1 MPINDFT
8 IIKQLG
14 SGAFSTVS
22 LVTRKQDQK
31 IYALKCVQI
40 SKLSPEERQN
50 SLNEIRLLA
59 SINHKNIISY
69 KESFYNE
76 QNQTLNIILEYANDG
91 DLQTKII
98 SKKKFGCFFEEN
110 TIWSI
115 FIQMVKGLNE
125 LHKKKIIHRDLKSAN
140 IFLMKNGICKLGDLN
155 VAKVVENGLLRTQ
168 TGTPYFA
175 SPEIWEDKPYSFKSD
190 IWSIGCILYQM
201 SALKMPFQGKNIKEV
216 YYNLK
221 NIIIPPLPEIYS
233 PDLIY
238 MIKKLLKLNPE
249 ERPSTQEI
257 LEDEIIKNRMKMMS
271 ENDNNLI
278 DISLDI
284 NNFQKLKNK
293 TRLTKLINTI
303 KVNDDKNLN
312 YILPKKNYYEKEY
325 EKLYSLNKNDISEK
339 IELTEGNINQFNNNK
354 HTDNNHN
361 KIVNY
366 NKEKINKKQ
375 KKNFSFNE
383 ERQIKKN
390 NLKNNLNSLIIIDQ
404 NDLPKINQKL
414 NESPKTL
421 KKVAK
426 RECNSAKFRK
436 DINQAQNKTSEK
448 QIKCTRNSNRDFD
461 KKDKKTITYQYQYK
475 KISPTKYYKK
485 NNYYIY
491 INNNHII
498 DSISENEI
506 QKNFGTAE
514 DSIINNDNDNNNNVM
529 YKNKFRHRMSKIKRL
544 NSFLLTNRAQIK
556 IFKKNKIN
564 KNNSQYNF
572 PLVNINN
579 NKIKFNEYNLK
590 ENKENNLT
598 LELNNKVKEIYNIN
612 SCKNNKENNLGKK
625 DEYNFTRD
633 KGKKLIPNHPLK
645 YDNILFGNKEI
656 GFNLNNQNC
665 YYKSHCNLEQDN
677 ENSNFKRYNNSILK
691 KLCVMTPSNPINDK
705 NNIIQ
710 NNNININNNFN
721 LKKRYPF
728 VLNFKQKEK
737 NSFLENKNNPQ
748 TTKGKK
754 EIFPLINNLNLNR
767 GDLKLQKLSHVP
779 VISLSNKEN
788 EADTNE
794 KILEKN
800 KDIMNIEPAKKIM
813 INPIKIIEKK
823 DNKIKLNHI
832 NSQIRINKLNDINNN
847 AYK

>member
-40 SKLSPEERQN
+40 SKLSPIERQN

-59 SINHKNIISY
+59 SINHKNVISY

-76 QNQTLNIILEYANDG
+76 ENHTLNIILEYADDG

-98 SKKKFGCFFEEN
+98 TKKKFACFFEEK

-125 LHKKKIIHRDLKSAN
+125 LHKRKIIHRDLKSAN

-221 NIIIPPLPEIYS
+221 NIIIPPLPDIYS
-233 PDLIY
+233 PDLMY

-257 LEDEIIKNRMKMMS
+257 LEDEIIKNKMKMIS
-271 ENDNNLI
+271 ENDNDLI

-284 NNFQKLKNK
+284 NNFQQFKNK
-293 TRLTKLINTI
+293 TKLTKLINTI

-312 YILPKKNYYEKEY
+312 YILPKKKYYEKEY
-325 EKLYSLNKNDISEK
+325 EQLYSLNKNDINEK
-339 IELTEGNINQFNNNK
+339 IELTKGNINQYNNNYTDDIKIINNNK
-354 HTDNNHN
+354 ENR
-361 KIVNY
+361 
-366 NKEKINKKQ
+366 NKKQ
-375 KKNFSFNE
+375 HPKKNFSFNE
-383 ERQIKKN
+383 ECQIKKN
-390 NLKNNLNSLIIIDQ
+390 NLKKKLNSLINIDQ

-414 NESPKTL
+414 NESPKLL
-421 KKVAK
+421 KKIIK

-436 DINQAQNKTSEK
+436 DINQVQNKSSDK
-448 QIKCTRNSNRDFD
+448 KIKYTRNANREFD
-461 KKDKKTITYQYQYK
+461 QNEKKNVTYQYQYK
-475 KISPTKYYKK
+475 KIIPTNYYKK

-491 INNNHII
+491 INNNQIV
-498 DSISENEI
+498 DSTSENEI
-506 QKNFGTAE
+506 QKNFGTTE
-514 DSIINNDNDNNNNVM
+514 DSIINNEDKDNIM
-529 YKNKFRHRMSKIKRL
+529 YKNKFKNRMSKMKRV
-544 NSFLLTNRAQIK
+544 NSFLLTNKAQIK
-556 IFKKNKIN
+556 VFKKNKIN

-579 NKIKFNEYNLK
+579 NKIKNSKYNFK

-598 LELNNKVKEIYNIN
+598 LELNNNIKEIYNIN
-612 SCKNNKENNLGKK
+612 SCKNNKEKNAEKK
-625 DEYNFTRD
+625 DEYNFNSE

-645 YDNILFGNKEI
+645 DDNNYF
-656 GFNLNNQNC
+656 
-665 YYKSHCNLEQDN
+665 KSHNNLEQDC
-677 ENSNFKRYNNSILK
+677 ENSNIKKYNNNVLK
-691 KLCVMTPSNPINDK
+691 KLFVMTPSNQINDK
-705 NNIIQ
+705 NIIIQ

-721 LKKRYPF
+721 IKKRCPF
-728 VLNFKQKEK
+728 VLNFNQKEK
-737 NSFLENKNNPQ
+737 NSFLDNINNPK
-748 TTKGKK
+748 TTKGIK

-767 GDLKLQKLSHVP
+767 GDLKLPKLSHVP
-779 VISLSNKEN
+779 VISLSNKEM
-788 EADTNE
+788 EADINE
-794 KILEKN
+794 KN
-800 KDIMNIEPAKKIM
+800 GKDIINIEPAKKIL
-813 INPIKIIEKK
+813 INPIRIIEKK
-823 DNKIKLNHI
+823 DNKIKLNPI

-847 AYK
+847 AYKS